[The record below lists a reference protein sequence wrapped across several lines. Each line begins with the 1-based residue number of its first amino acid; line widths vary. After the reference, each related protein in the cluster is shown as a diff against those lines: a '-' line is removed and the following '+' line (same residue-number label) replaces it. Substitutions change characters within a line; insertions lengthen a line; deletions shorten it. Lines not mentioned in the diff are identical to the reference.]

1 MIVTLGFHEH
11 IVYSRLFRESVYQS
25 YGVQV
30 LGCWNFRHTPDCPI
44 CLQQDRFVELP
55 EEFYDGCIKLS
66 FAITDS
72 RNSDGSTFQL
82 SNFGFGH
89 DRSLLGGFRLSW
101 ARLDSVLGPV
111 MGLC

>member
-30 LGCWNFRHTPDCPI
+30 LGCWNFRHTDCPI

-66 FAITDS
+66 LLSQTPEILMAPHFNFLILASGMTAVFS
-72 RNSDGSTFQL
+72 GGS
-82 SNFGFGH
+82 
-89 DRSLLGGFRLSW
+89 
-101 ARLDSVLGPV
+101 V
-111 MGLC
+111 